1 MFNMKRFLTVFFI
14 ISCLF
19 LLFGCGKTA
28 NISSDKAERIAVRS
42 AGLSLSDALY
52 LKTNLGYDEG
62 KPVYLVSFRSG
73 KTDYIFKL
81 DADDGSVMKYTKKE
95 CIF

>member
-1 MFNMKRFLTVFFI
+1 MKRFLSVFFI
-14 ISCLF
+14 ISCMF
-19 LLFGCGKTA
+19 FLFGCGKEA

-52 LKTNLGYDEG
+52 LKTHLGYDDG
-62 KPVYLVSFRSG
+62 RPVYLVSFRSG

-81 DADDGSVMKYTKKE
+81 DADDGSVMKYSKKE
-95 CIF
+95 SVF